1 MPAYIGMG
9 MRSSLSLSNWP
20 VAMMFF
26 TIGMVILLLAPVVAA
41 KMRGL
46 I

>member
-1 MPAYIGMG
+1 VIGG
-9 MRSSLSLSNWP
+9 PRRR
-20 VAMMFF
+20 FF